1 MNIKNTVRSYI
12 QRACSIRSLTLILIW
27 VYMLDTLLQGYRVQ
41 AAAYGVRDAFAI
53 LPFVQAD
60 GYFLKV
66 MLIGVLCFFSNAP
79 FMNRNEMYVILRTGR
94 RRWGRRNI
102 GYIFACSIV
111 LAVLLAVISTLMILP
126 AANFSNHWGSLY
138 KTLALQSGTLVFP
151 IVDEA
156 MIRYTPVQLMGC
168 IILIDSLAFS
178 FMGMFLYTLSLYSNR
193 ILTYLLTII
202 LIFLPTIEAFIPWS
216 IVYYSPFS
224 WINPQK
230 WRYGT
235 MLEYPNLTYIMTAY
249 IFLLFLLVLASQKK
263 MDSVEWNETE
273 E

>member
-1 MNIKNTVRSYI
+1 
-12 QRACSIRSLTLILIW
+12 
-27 VYMLDTLLQGYRVQ
+27 
-41 AAAYGVRDAFAI
+41 
-53 LPFVQAD
+53 
-60 GYFLKV
+60 
-66 MLIGVLCFFSNAP
+66 
-79 FMNRNEMYVILRTGR
+79 
-94 RRWGRRNI
+94 
-102 GYIFACSIV
+102 
-111 LAVLLAVISTLMILP
+111 MILP

-156 MIRYTPVQLMGC
+156 MIRYTPIQLMGC

-249 IFLLFLLVLASQKK
+249 IFLLFLLVLAARKK